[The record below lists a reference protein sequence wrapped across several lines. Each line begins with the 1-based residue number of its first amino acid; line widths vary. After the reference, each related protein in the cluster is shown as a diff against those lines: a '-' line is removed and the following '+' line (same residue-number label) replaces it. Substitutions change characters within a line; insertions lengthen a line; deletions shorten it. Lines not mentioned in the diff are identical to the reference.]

1 MQCLLPV
8 YLPITESIRWQ
19 VFKDATDNA
28 IRYPLESRGHAFPSP
43 LVEMKSVIILC
54 NYCWYFGGVALT
66 TGKETPHLAEGK
78 GLIKERVAR
87 HWLPMLNQ

>member
-1 MQCLLPV
+1 MQCFCRFICRLQNRSDGKSL
-8 YLPITESIRWQ
+8 
-19 VFKDATDNA
+19 KDATDNA

-87 HWLPMLNQ
+87 HWLPMLNK